1 MPIDP
6 RMVAWDESPSE
17 PKIDPR
23 MVKWDDAKPAK
34 EKFDVRTLMPPKYD
48 ATNANA
54 GAIRGAGSIGETL
67 LRPKDLLEAWIAKQM
82 GADMPAPDRRAGMDA
97 ALTSLG
103 ADTKSVPFQ
112 STKLLTEVAGTAGA
126 GAGVSAGLRAIPG
139 APNAIPT
146 LLKAIETGGMSA
158 NGAKGLYGAANR
170 VAGGA
175 VSGAATAGAVN
186 PEDATTGAIIG
197 GAFPLAVQAAG
208 KVGGAIGNV
217 FGPSL
222 STISPTKLQTA
233 KESMDAGYI
242 IPPSMINPSFKN
254 RTLESISGK
263 HSTAQIAATKN
274 QAVTERLV
282 RDGLGLPPD
291 APLTFATMKG
301 YRSAQHAAGYEPLRN
316 AGVIPAG
323 PAFNQ
328 SLDDITRQYT
338 GKGTI
343 PAVEK
348 KDIAELV
355 ASHKS
360 NGFDAGDAVDAIRIL
375 REDASSLFQKGD
387 NAKAKATKAIADA
400 YESAIE
406 SSLAASG
413 NTELL
418 SGYRA
423 ARQNIAKSAT
433 VEKAIREGSGTL
445 DARILARELQ
455 KGKPLSGDIKTAAS
469 FANVFDKAAQPPHLI
484 GSPDT
489 HNLRTFAGTLLAG
502 GGGAVAGL
510 PGIAAGVVPYI
521 APPMARS
528 IMFSKGAQR
537 GLLNQPSAGGGLL
550 QQGIDELLP
559 AMYRTNPALAQGLI
573 DR

>member
-1 MPIDP
+1 MANPFDKF
-6 RMVAWDESPSE
+6 DEVNPFDKFDAVE
-17 PKIDPR
+17 
-23 MVKWDDAKPAK
+23 AKPAK
-34 EKFDVRTLMPPKYD
+34 EKFDVRSLMPPKYD
-48 ATNANA
+48 PTNAIA
-54 GAIRGAGSIGETL
+54 GAIRGAGSIGATL

-82 GADMPAPDRRAGMDA
+82 DADMPAPDRRAGMDS

-112 STKLLTEVAGTAGA
+112 STKLLTEVAGTAGT

-139 APNAIPT
+139 APNAMPT

-158 NGAKGLYGAANR
+158 NGAKGLYGASNR

-175 VSGAATAGAVN
+175 VSGAVTAGAVD
-186 PEDATTGAIIG
+186 PEDFDTGAMIG
-197 GAFPLAVQAAG
+197 GGFPMAVQAAG

-217 FGPSL
+217 FGPSM
-222 STISPTKLQTA
+222 STVSPTKLQTA

-355 ASHKS
+355 AAHKS

-406 SSLAASG
+406 GALAASG
-413 NTELL
+413 KTELL

-489 HNLRTFAGTLLAG
+489 HNLRTFAGTVMAGVGGAGLGPMGMLAG
-502 GGGAVAGL
+502 
-510 PGIAAGVVPYI
+510 AAPYI
-521 APPMARS
+521 APQMARS
-528 IMFSKGAQR
+528 IMFAKGAQR
-537 GLLNQPSAGGGLL
+537 GLLNQPSGGGGLL